1 MGSIVATYAMAR
13 GWNDFWLCWIG
24 VDLVGVPLL
33 WHSAY
38 YPSAV
43 LYAIYGA
50 LVLYGFFVWLKA
62 SRTERPDGTPIADG
76 AAEPVRR

>member
-1 MGSIVATYAMAR
+1 MVATYAMAR
-13 GWNDFWLCWIG
+13 GWNDFWLAWIA

-33 WHSAY
+33 WHSRF

-43 LYAIYGA
+43 LYAVYGA

-62 SRTERPDGTPIADG
+62 SRTEAP
-76 AAEPVRR
+76 AERDLAEVPA